1 MSEEIENDEELFTIY
16 ICIKNS
22 NNELNSNKFKYEIS
36 IGSQKIITEISKNL
50 KLKFN
55 NISRIGSFL
64 TLKLIDESNNSVGSL
79 ITNNEN
85 GICFSFDCGSG
96 EVLNAF
102 TDLNIKLLD
111 QSRIYSNIDVLLF
124 VWNNSD
130 GDYEDIA
137 FERFD
142 KFIKTF

>member
-55 NISRIGSFL
+55 NISSIGSFL
-64 TLKLIDESNNSVGSL
+64 TLKLIDESNNSV
-79 ITNNEN
+79 
-85 GICFSFDCGSG
+85 
-96 EVLNAF
+96 VL
-102 TDLNIKLLD
+102 
-111 QSRIYSNIDVLLF
+111 
-124 VWNNSD
+124 
-130 GDYEDIA
+130 
-137 FERFD
+137 
-142 KFIKTF
+142 